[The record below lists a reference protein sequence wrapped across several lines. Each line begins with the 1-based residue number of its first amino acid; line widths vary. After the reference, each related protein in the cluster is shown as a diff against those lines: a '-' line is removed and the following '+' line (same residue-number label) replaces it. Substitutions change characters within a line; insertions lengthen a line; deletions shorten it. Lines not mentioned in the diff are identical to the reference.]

1 MSIIK
6 VVTGCLCVFFIQSL
20 FAEPPFE
27 VLRSCIDEKP
37 KNSSVS
43 LLEINNGYYQPQVE
57 DKCENQYEIK
67 FKKKIFGTVTCNET
81 PYLLINNQKIDLTKA
96 VNKSANPEIKPGIL
110 YPTDTS
116 WLKIDFKNQSFLC
129 LNGPISLS
137 GTGSNI
143 GQYYI
148 VENAFSDNSKP
159 IIYFYF
165 LNKDIAPLTSAHL

>member
-1 MSIIK
+1 MSIVRVIA
-6 VVTGCLCVFFIQSL
+6 VCLCAFFIQSL

-37 KNSSVS
+37 KNSSVN
-43 LLEINNGYYQPQVE
+43 LLEINNGYYQSQVE

-67 FKKKIFGTVTCNET
+67 FNKKTFGVVTCNET
-81 PYLLINNQKIDLTKA
+81 SYLLINNQKINLTKA
-96 VNKSANPEIKPGIL
+96 VNKSVNSEIKPGIL

-116 WLKIDFKNQSFLC
+116 WLKIDFKNQSYLC

-148 VENAFSDNSKP
+148 VENAFSANSKP
-159 IIYFYF
+159 LVYFYF
-165 LNKDIAPLTSAHL
+165 LNKDVVPLTSAHY